1 MITARSRLQ
10 QRADLQGLLPAEGK
24 GPDRSDR
31 LSIRP
36 SQRFDRG
43 KRGSHLCGHRE
54 GRRICKQSQSNEA
67 EKIRFLGNQ
76 YQSIK
81 SWAAEFDRATPE
93 QQKMILAKLI
103 EKITVDRNYNIHIY
117 FFVTQYEFR
126 QSVSSERTT
135 VSEAERCEFAV

>member
-1 MITARSRLQ
+1 MATERV
-10 QRADLQGLLPAEGK
+10 E
-24 GPDRSDR
+24 
-31 LSIRP
+31 
-36 SQRFDRG
+36 
-43 KRGSHLCGHRE
+43 E
-54 GRRICKQSQSNEA
+54 CKQSQSNES

-76 YQSIK
+76 YQNIK

-103 EKITVDRNYNIHIY
+103 EKITVDRDYNIHIY
-117 FFVTQYEFR
+117 FFVTQDEFR